1 MSERAETKQA
11 PRAPM
16 RRRGIQRLELLLD
29 ATAAVLGECPDEE
42 VSLAQIAEKA
52 GVPLASVYH
61 FFPNRNAA
69 LEALARRFHQ
79 RIAELA
85 MVEGSSVPDRWQDLF
100 ASRIRRSA
108 AYLNSEPAAL
118 RLFMGVGVSAEI
130 RNIDVAGNAAL
141 AARRAAFMRKV
152 FELPAMPDLEL
163 RIATSLALIDGI
175 WALSYSQHRRISDEF
190 LEEAITAATAY
201 LRCYLPEHLQK
212 RRRPSSA

>member
-1 MSERAETKQA
+1 MSEKVEAKPA
-11 PRAPM
+11 SRAPM

-29 ATAAVLGECPDEE
+29 ATAGVLGENPDEE

-52 GVPLASVYH
+52 SVPLASVYH

-85 MVEGSSVPDRWQDLF
+85 MVEGGVVPDRWQDLF

-141 AARRAAFMRKV
+141 AARRAAFLRKV

-190 LEEAITAATAY
+190 LEEAITAAIAY
-201 LRCYLPEHLQK
+201 LRCYLPENLQK
-212 RRRPSSA
+212 RRRPSSV